1 MVYFMFYARAIL
13 SILYIPIIFL
23 IAFIIFNKNKKFFL
37 FLVAIIVVIVAI
49 SLSISARRQYL
60 YRKENNI
67 IATSQA
73 AYGFAYENGYSSSDL
88 SPYYVENDSN
98 RLAKLD
104 EPATFTISDPLDMP
118 ILDGAEAAYPVY
130 SAFANA
136 CYKDIAD
143 IQSKAKYA
151 SSYGADMEG
160 IPYPQIV
167 MRRPPIQFS
176 NTVYAYEKLID
187 GKVDIIFGAKPSE
200 EQIQMAND
208 YGKKVILTPIGKE
221 GFVFFVNEE
230 NSINELSS
238 EQIRAIYSGEITNWN
253 QVGGDD
259 KSILAYQ
266 RPENSGSQTMME
278 YFMGNTPLKAP
289 LRIEYKDS
297 MRGVINEVASYDNGN
312 DSIGYS
318 FRYFASIMTRDIDET
333 SDDDKSGGVKF
344 LAIDGVYPEEET
356 IRSGEYPLSTELYAI
371 TVVDKTGTYS
381 KDTIEPFLEWMT
393 GPQGQQIVTDTGY
406 VSLK

>member
-1 MVYFMFYARAIL
+1 MVYFMFFARAIL
-13 SILYIPIIFL
+13 SILHIPLIILVAFL
-23 IAFIIFNKNKKFFL
+23 IFYKNKKLFL
-37 FLVAIIVVIVAI
+37 FLVAIVVAI
-49 SLSISARRQYL
+49 CAIGEFRQYL

-67 IATSQA
+67 IATSQS

-88 SPYYVENDSN
+88 SPYYVENEFN

-104 EPATFTISDPLDMP
+104 DPATFTISDPLEMP

-136 CYKDIAD
+136 CYEGIAD
-143 IQSKAKYA
+143 IQSKAKYVDR
-151 SSYGADMEG
+151 YGANANMEG
-160 IPYPQIV
+160 ITYPLSV

-187 GKVDIIFGAKPSE
+187 GKVDIVFGAKPSQS
-200 EQIQMAND
+200 QIQMAND

-230 NSINELSS
+230 NPINELSS
-238 EQIRAIYSGEITNWN
+238 EQIRAIYSDEITNWN
-253 QVGGDD
+253 QVGGED

-289 LRIEYKDS
+289 LRIEYNDS
-297 MRGVINEVASYDNGN
+297 MLGVINEVAAYDNGN
-312 DSIGYS
+312 ASIGYS
-318 FRYFASIMTRDIDET
+318 FRYFASIMAGDIDES
-333 SDDDKSGGVKF
+333 SDNESGGVKF
-344 LAIDGVYPEEET
+344 LAIDGVYPDEET

-371 TVVDKTGTYS
+371 TAVDRSGTYS
-381 KDTIEPFLEWMT
+381 KDTIEPFLKWMT
-393 GPQGQQIVTDTGY
+393 GPQGQQIVADTGY

>member
-1 MVYFMFYARAIL
+1 MVYFMFFARAIL
-13 SILYIPIIFL
+13 SILHIPLIILVAFL
-23 IAFIIFNKNKKFFL
+23 IFYKNKKLFL
-37 FLVAIIVVIVAI
+37 FLVAIVVAI
-49 SLSISARRQYL
+49 CAIGEFRQYL
-60 YRKENNI
+60 YRKDNNI

-88 SPYYVENDSN
+88 SPYYVENASN

-104 EPATFTISDPLDMP
+104 EPATFTISDPLKMP

-136 CYKDIAD
+136 CYEDIAD

-151 SSYGADMEG
+151 SSYGANMEG
-160 IPYPQIV
+160 ISYPQLV

-187 GKVDIIFGAKPSE
+187 GKVDIVFGSKPSE
-200 EQIQMAND
+200 SQIQMAND

-278 YFMGNTPLKAP
+278 YFMGNTPLKSP
-289 LRIEYKDS
+289 LRIEYNDS
-297 MRGVINEVASYDNGN
+297 MRGVINEVAAYDNGN
-312 DSIGYS
+312 ASVGYS
-318 FRYFASIMTRDIDET
+318 FRYFASIMAGDIDEA
-333 SDDDKSGGVKF
+333 SDNESGGVKF
-344 LAIDGVYPEEET
+344 LAIDGVYPDDET
-356 IRSGEYPLSTELYAI
+356 IRSGEYPLTTQLYAI
-371 TVVDKTGTYS
+371 TAVDRSGTYS
-381 KDTIEPFLEWMT
+381 KDTIAPFLEWMT

>member
-1 MVYFMFYARAIL
+1 MVYFMFFARAIL
-13 SILYIPIIFL
+13 SILHIPLIILVAFL
-23 IAFIIFNKNKKFFL
+23 IFYKNKKLFL
-37 FLVAIIVVIVAI
+37 FLVAIVVAI
-49 SLSISARRQYL
+49 CAIGEFRQYL
-60 YRKENNI
+60 YRKDNNI

-88 SPYYVENDSN
+88 SPYYVENASN

-104 EPATFTISDPLDMP
+104 EPATFTISDPLKMP

-136 CYKDIAD
+136 CYEDIAD

-151 SSYGADMEG
+151 SSYGANMEG
-160 IPYPQIV
+160 ISYPQLV

-187 GKVDIIFGAKPSE
+187 GKVDIVFGAKPSE
-200 EQIQMAND
+200 SQIQMAND

-278 YFMGNTPLKAP
+278 YFMGNTPLKSP
-289 LRIEYKDS
+289 LRIEYNDS
-297 MRGVINEVASYDNGN
+297 MRGVINEVAAYDNGN
-312 DSIGYS
+312 ASVGYS
-318 FRYFASIMTRDIDET
+318 FRYFASIMAGDIDEA
-333 SDDDKSGGVKF
+333 SDNESGGVKF
-344 LAIDGVYPEEET
+344 LTIDGVYPDEET
-356 IRSGEYPLSTELYAI
+356 IRSGEYPLTTQLYAI
-371 TVVDKTGTYS
+371 TAVDRSGTYS
-381 KDTIEPFLEWMT
+381 KDTIAPFLEWMT

>member
-1 MVYFMFYARAIL
+1 MVYFMFFARAIL
-13 SILYIPIIFL
+13 SILHIPLIILVAFL
-23 IAFIIFNKNKKFFL
+23 IFYKNKKLFL
-37 FLVAIIVVIVAI
+37 FLVAIVVAI
-49 SLSISARRQYL
+49 CGISAFRQYL

-67 IATSQA
+67 ISTSQA

-88 SPYYVENDSN
+88 SPYYVENEFN

-104 EPATFTISDPLDMP
+104 EPATFSISDPLKMP
-118 ILDGAEAAYPVY
+118 VLDGAEAAYPVY

-136 CYKDIAD
+136 CYEDIAD

-151 SSYGADMEG
+151 SSYGANMEG
-160 IPYPQIV
+160 ISYPQLV

-289 LRIEYKDS
+289 L
-297 MRGVINEVASYDNGN
+297 
-312 DSIGYS
+312 
-318 FRYFASIMTRDIDET
+318 
-333 SDDDKSGGVKF
+333 
-344 LAIDGVYPEEET
+344 
-356 IRSGEYPLSTELYAI
+356 
-371 TVVDKTGTYS
+371 
-381 KDTIEPFLEWMT
+381 
-393 GPQGQQIVTDTGY
+393 
-406 VSLK
+406 

>member
-13 SILYIPIIFL
+13 SILHIPIILF
-23 IAFIIFNKNKKFFL
+23 IAFFLLYKNKKLFL
-37 FLVAIIVVIVAI
+37 FLVAIVVAI
-49 SLSISARRQYL
+49 CGISAFRQYL

-88 SPYYVENDSN
+88 SPYYVENEFN

-104 EPATFTISDPLDMP
+104 DPATFTISDPFEMP

-130 SAFANA
+130 SALANA
-136 CYKDIAD
+136 CYEDIAN
-143 IQSKAKYA
+143 IQSKAKY
-151 SSYGADMEG
+151 SSYGASMEG
-160 IPYPQIV
+160 ITYPILV

-176 NTVYAYEKLID
+176 NTVYAYEKLIN
-187 GKVDIIFGAKPSE
+187 GEVDIVFGAKPSE

-208 YGKKVILTPIGKE
+208 HGKKLILTPIGKE

-230 NSINELSS
+230 NPVNELSS
-238 EQIRAIYSGEITNWN
+238 EQLRAIYSGEIANWN

-259 KSILAYQ
+259 KTIIAYQ

-297 MRGVINEVASYDNGN
+297 MRGVINEVAAYDNGN

-318 FRYFASIMTRDIDET
+318 FRYFASIMAADIDEAS
-333 SDDDKSGGVKF
+333 SDNESGGVKF
-344 LAIDGVYPEEET
+344 LAVDGVYPDEET

-371 TVVDKTGTYS
+371 TVIDKYS
-381 KDTIEPFLEWMT
+381 PSRNYTKDTIEPFLEWMT
-393 GPQGQQIVTDTGY
+393 GPQGQQIVADTGY
-406 VSLK
+406 VSLE

>member
-1 MVYFMFYARAIL
+1 MVYFMFFASAIL
-13 SILYIPIIFL
+13 SILHIPLIILVAFL
-23 IAFIIFNKNKKFFL
+23 IFYKHKKLFL
-37 FLVAIIVVIVAI
+37 FLVAIVVAI
-49 SLSISARRQYL
+49 CGISAFRQYL

-88 SPYYVENDSN
+88 SPYYVENASN

-104 EPATFTISDPLDMP
+104 EPATFTISDPLKMP

-136 CYKDIAD
+136 CYEDIAD

-151 SSYGADMEG
+151 SSYGANMEG
-160 IPYPQIV
+160 ISYPQLV

-187 GKVDIIFGAKPSE
+187 GKVDIVFGAKPSE
-200 EQIQMAND
+200 SQIQMAND

-297 MRGVINEVASYDNGN
+297 MRGVINEVAAYDNGN

-318 FRYFASIMTRDIDET
+318 FRYFASIMAGDIDEA
-333 SDDDKSGGVKF
+333 SDNESGGVKF
-344 LAIDGVYPEEET
+344 LTIDGVYPDEET
-356 IRSGEYPLSTELYAI
+356 IRSGEYPLTTQLYAI
-371 TVVDKTGTYS
+371 TAVDRSGTYS
-381 KDTIEPFLEWMT
+381 KDTIAPFLEWMT